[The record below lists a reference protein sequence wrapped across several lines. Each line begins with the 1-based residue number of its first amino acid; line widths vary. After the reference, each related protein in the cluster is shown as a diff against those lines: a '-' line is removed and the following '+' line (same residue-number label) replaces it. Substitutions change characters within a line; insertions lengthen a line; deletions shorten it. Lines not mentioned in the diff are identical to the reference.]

1 LKLIRQQKKKSEIE
15 MQQIESLL
23 AYVNPGETLQERK
36 ESIATII
43 QRFGFSILDELVE
56 NMSADN
62 EGFLVVEEIA

>member
-1 LKLIRQQKKKSEIE
+1 
-15 MQQIESLL
+15 ML
-23 AYVNPGETLQERK
+23 AYANPGGTLQERK

-43 QRFGFSILDELVE
+43 QRFGFGILDELVE